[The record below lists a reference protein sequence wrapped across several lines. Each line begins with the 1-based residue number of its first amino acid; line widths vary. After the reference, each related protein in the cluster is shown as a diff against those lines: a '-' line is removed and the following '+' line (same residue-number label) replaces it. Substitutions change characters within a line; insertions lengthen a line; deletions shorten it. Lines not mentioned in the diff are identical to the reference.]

1 MYPKSGD
8 DRCLVVTVIMFL
20 TTSQLSYNQPIEV
33 KSDE

>member
-8 DRCLVVTVIMFL
+8 DRCLVVTVTMFL
-20 TTSQLSYNQPIEV
+20 KTSQLSYNQPIEA

>member
-20 TTSQLSYNQPIEV
+20 TTSQLSGLQLQNGVLP
-33 KSDE
+33 